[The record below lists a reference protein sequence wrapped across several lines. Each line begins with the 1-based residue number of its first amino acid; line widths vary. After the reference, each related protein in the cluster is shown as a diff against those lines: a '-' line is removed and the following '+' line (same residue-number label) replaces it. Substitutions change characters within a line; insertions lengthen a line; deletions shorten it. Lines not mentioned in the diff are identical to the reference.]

1 MADPPE
7 RPKNQSADAPPPT
20 PDGAGAG
27 TPDVGPTYAPGTKK
41 IFKTKPANLAAFGF
55 QTPQIAGH
63 GADSAKSDR
72 GHGGS
77 GDQVRPT
84 DHAKSSAA
92 SVKQFAESHGVSV
105 TPKNGRY
112 EFALKAG
119 GRTEYIGSAES
130 LATGEKLLHDKVI
143 ARENELRKTYRVDFS
158 SEKDPPGK
166 QLAAGAET
174 KTPLRYRDPT
184 LAELSAVKASL
195 ERIRPTQDNLAG
207 EPGPRFNFL
216 KDHYDSV
223 IPKAARFVL
232 EHDGRSSVNFDP
244 GWSNGRPPTELDLRN
259 ANEQSM
265 QRAIDHEFGHHSL
278 ATMHGARN
286 DAHDMRDNRDA
297 ISKIYSSLGWKEVAG
312 RLMLEGRDH
321 SYYTPEG
328 TDAQRYWLRHDASG
342 RPADG
347 QGKATSEQNAEKL
360 APTQMMIR
368 STVEPISEYFPG
380 PDEMYAEGFSAFSSG
395 ERSRLDLKFAAPK
408 LYDVVKE
415 ADQNQINQKY
425 PPLDGHTPRIIRAPD
440 GTLLPNSP
448 ANAAR
453 LSEFEKRPNKSGI
466 VPFNT
471 LPLQ

>member
-1 MADPPE
+1 MADPQE
-7 RPKNQSADAPPPT
+7 RPKNQPVDTPPT
-20 PDGAGAG
+20 TTDGAGAKP
-27 TPDVGPTYAPGTKK
+27 PDVGQTYASGTTKV
-41 IFKTKPANLAAFGF
+41 FKAKPANLAAFGF

-63 GADSAKSDR
+63 GADSAKSQR
-72 GHGGS
+72 GQGGS
-77 GDQVRPT
+77 GDQVGPT
-84 DHAKSSAA
+84 AHSKANAA
-92 SVKQFAESHGVSV
+92 SVKQFAESQGVSV
-105 TPKNGRY
+105 TQKNGRY

-119 GRTEYIGSAES
+119 GKTEYIGSAES
-130 LATGEKLLHDKVI
+130 LANGERLLHEKVI
-143 ARENELRKTYRVDFS
+143 ARENELRKTYSVEFS
-158 SEKDPPGK
+158 SAKDPPGK
-166 QLAAGAET
+166 QLAAGVET
-174 KTPLRYRDPT
+174 KSPLRYRDPT
-184 LAELSAVKASL
+184 LAELAAVKASL
-195 ERIRPTQDNLAG
+195 ERIRPTQDNIAG
-207 EPGPRFNFL
+207 EPGPKFNFL
-216 KDHYDSV
+216 QDHYDTV
-223 IPKAARFVL
+223 IPKAARYVL
-232 EHDGRSSVNFDP
+232 GHDGRSSVNFDP
-244 GWSNGRPPTELDLRN
+244 GWSNGRPPTELDLSN

-286 DAHDMRDNRDA
+286 DAHDVRDNRDA
-297 ISKIYSSLGWKEVAG
+297 ISKIYSNLGWKDVGG

-347 QGKATSEQNAEKL
+347 QGKATSEQNAERI

-368 STVEPISEYFPG
+368 STVEPVSEYFPG
-380 PDEMYAEGFSAFSSG
+380 PDEMYAEGYSAFTTG

-408 LYDVVKE
+408 LYGVVKE

-453 LSEFEKRPNKSGI
+453 VSDFEKRPNKSGI